1 LLLLYSRGG
10 LLLLLRNGLSFG
22 HLGELEPE
30 DSDGGSL
37 DRLSCGVAIESY
49 RRSRH
54 VVMWFCELYMLTR
67 EYTKDDNEILQ
78 HSLWDSFRRF
88 WDYPMNVEYYR

>member
-1 LLLLYSRGG
+1 MGRARAAQARAGVGASYAARSLLLLYSRGG
-10 LLLLLRNGLSFG
+10 LLLLRNGLSFG

-54 VVMWFCELYMLTR
+54 VVMWFVS
-67 EYTKDDNEILQ
+67 YTC
-78 HSLWDSFRRF
+78 
-88 WDYPMNVEYYR
+88 